1 MPSLTAEYSDRTM
14 QIWPATGGETMSE
27 RSAAVPGPVN
37 HKARTLLL
45 NAAVV
50 MRSPANKGSRRERDP
65 LALTANYTY
74 GTGSPQ
80 PMRTVPRILV
90 CDIDG
95 VLTDGSVWI
104 DGKGNELKRISF
116 HDLDALF
123 DLERNGFTLGFL
135 TGEQG
140 DWVEMIK
147 KRLPYKYFYPGCRD
161 KRSALLEILRLEN
174 GQSADLC
181 YIGDG
186 LSDVP
191 ALQLAGVAAVPAN
204 AVQEARSVAGIV
216 LSASGGQGAIV
227 ELAHILKAAAD

>member
-1 MPSLTAEYSDRTM
+1 
-14 QIWPATGGETMSE
+14 
-27 RSAAVPGPVN
+27 
-37 HKARTLLL
+37 
-45 NAAVV
+45 
-50 MRSPANKGSRRERDP
+50 
-65 LALTANYTY
+65 
-74 GTGSPQ
+74 
-80 PMRTVPRILV
+80 MRTAPRILA

-123 DLERNGFTLGFL
+123 DLQKNGFTLAFL

-147 KRLPYKYFYPGCRD
+147 KKLPHKYFYPGCRD
-161 KRSALLEILRLEN
+161 KRAALLEILRLEN
-174 GQSADLC
+174 CPSTDLC

-186 LSDVP
+186 FSDVT
-191 ALQLAGVAAVPAN
+191 ALQLAGMAVVPAN
-204 AVQEARSVAGIV
+204 AVQEARSVASIA

-227 ELAHILKAAAD
+227 ELSGLLKAAKR

>member
-1 MPSLTAEYSDRTM
+1 
-14 QIWPATGGETMSE
+14 
-27 RSAAVPGPVN
+27 
-37 HKARTLLL
+37 
-45 NAAVV
+45 
-50 MRSPANKGSRRERDP
+50 
-65 LALTANYTY
+65 
-74 GTGSPQ
+74 
-80 PMRTVPRILV
+80 MRTAPRILV

-95 VLTDGSVWI
+95 VLTDGFVWI

-123 DLERNGFTLGFL
+123 DLQKNGFTVAFL

-140 DWVEMIK
+140 DWVEMVK
-147 KRLPYKYFYPGCRD
+147 KRLPYKYFYCGCRD
-161 KRSALLEILRLEN
+161 KRAALLEILRLEN

-191 ALQLAGVAAVPAN
+191 ALQLAGMAVVPAN
-204 AVQEARSVAGIV
+204 AVQEARLVAGIV

-227 ELAHILKAAAD
+227 ELARLLKAANR

>member
-1 MPSLTAEYSDRTM
+1 
-14 QIWPATGGETMSE
+14 
-27 RSAAVPGPVN
+27 
-37 HKARTLLL
+37 
-45 NAAVV
+45 
-50 MRSPANKGSRRERDP
+50 
-65 LALTANYTY
+65 
-74 GTGSPQ
+74 
-80 PMRTVPRILV
+80 MRTAPRILV

-95 VLTDGSVWI
+95 VLTDGFVWI

-123 DLERNGFTLGFL
+123 DLQKTGFTVAFL

-140 DWVEMIK
+140 DWVEMVK
-147 KRLPYKYFYPGCRD
+147 KRLPYKYFYCGCRD
-161 KRSALLEILRLEN
+161 KRAALLEILRLEN

-191 ALQLAGVAAVPAN
+191 ALQLAGMAVVPAN
-204 AVQEARSVAGIV
+204 AVQEARLVAGIV

-227 ELAHILKAAAD
+227 ELARLLKAANR

>member
-1 MPSLTAEYSDRTM
+1 
-14 QIWPATGGETMSE
+14 
-27 RSAAVPGPVN
+27 
-37 HKARTLLL
+37 
-45 NAAVV
+45 
-50 MRSPANKGSRRERDP
+50 
-65 LALTANYTY
+65 
-74 GTGSPQ
+74 
-80 PMRTVPRILV
+80 MRTAPRILV

-95 VLTDGSVWI
+95 VLTDGFVWI

-123 DLERNGFTLGFL
+123 DLQKNGFTVAFL

-140 DWVEMIK
+140 DWVEMVK
-147 KRLPYKYFYPGCRD
+147 KRLPYKYFYCGCRD
-161 KRSALLEILRLEN
+161 KHAALLEILRLEN

-191 ALQLAGVAAVPAN
+191 ALQLAGMAVVPAN
-204 AVQEARSVAGIV
+204 AVQEARLVAGIV

-227 ELAHILKAAAD
+227 ELARLLKAANR

>member
-1 MPSLTAEYSDRTM
+1 VRTA
-14 QIWPATGGETMSE
+14 
-27 RSAAVPGPVN
+27 
-37 HKARTLLL
+37 
-45 NAAVV
+45 
-50 MRSPANKGSRRERDP
+50 
-65 LALTANYTY
+65 
-74 GTGSPQ
+74 
-80 PMRTVPRILV
+80 PRILA

-123 DLERNGFTLGFL
+123 DLQKNGFTLAFL

-140 DWVEMIK
+140 DWVEMVK
-147 KRLPYKYFYPGCRD
+147 KRLPYKYFYSGCRD

-174 GQSADLC
+174 GQSEDLC

-191 ALQLAGVAAVPAN
+191 ALKLAGVAAVPAN
-204 AVQEARSVAGIV
+204 AVHEARSVASIV
-216 LSASGGQGAIV
+216 LSALGGQGAIV
-227 ELAHILKAAAD
+227 ELSSLLKAATR

>member
-1 MPSLTAEYSDRTM
+1 
-14 QIWPATGGETMSE
+14 
-27 RSAAVPGPVN
+27 
-37 HKARTLLL
+37 
-45 NAAVV
+45 
-50 MRSPANKGSRRERDP
+50 
-65 LALTANYTY
+65 
-74 GTGSPQ
+74 
-80 PMRTVPRILV
+80 MRTAPRILA

-123 DLERNGFTLGFL
+123 DLQRNGFTLAFL

-147 KRLPYKYFYPGCRD
+147 KRLPYKYFYLGCRD
-161 KRSALLEILRLEN
+161 KHSALLEILRLEN
-174 GQSADLC
+174 GESADLC

-191 ALQLAGVAAVPAN
+191 ALELAGVAVVPAN
-204 AVQEARSVAGIV
+204 AILEARSVASIV
-216 LSASGGQGAIV
+216 LSASGGQGALV
-227 ELAHILKAAAD
+227 ELSGLLKAAKR